1 MKKILQIS
9 INEYRRRVTRKGF
22 IAILLMPLIL
32 IAFIAVVSYLSASA
46 TINSDRG
53 VVGYVDPSDIL
64 AQAVQP
70 APDAVNTFQ
79 RFTDAQAAQAALA
92 SKQIIAYFVLAP
104 DFAATG
110 QADLYY
116 WQNEPGKSVTQAFT
130 RFAKTALVDGHDAA
144 VTQRLLEGT
153 SFILRTPDGSRTFS
167 ENDIFAII
175 FPIIVSVL
183 FIIALFG
190 GAQYLLQAV
199 VDEKENRTI
208 EIIITSVTPTQLMT
222 GKIVGL
228 AAVAL
233 TQIGVW
239 LLGSAVALVF
249 IKDRV
254 DFLQN
259 ISIDPWFIVMAL
271 VLCVLQYLFYG
282 AIMAA
287 IGSVVT
293 DTKQGQSYSTPFT
306 MVAMIPM
313 FFLAVIIFDP
323 NGTLAVILSLFPL
336 TAPLTLLIRYGMTS
350 VPLWQIAT
358 AIVLLG
364 LSAAGAMWLA
374 GRIFRIGM
382 LRFGQRVNIREIA
395 AAIRF

>member
-1 MKKILQIS
+1 MKKILQIAIS
-9 INEYRRRVTRKGF
+9 EYRRRVTRKGF

-32 IAFIAVVSYLSASA
+32 IAVIAVVGYISASA

-53 VVGYVDPSDIL
+53 VVGYVDPSNLL

-70 APDAVNTFQ
+70 RPDALNTFQ
-79 RFTDAQAAQAALA
+79 RFTDAQAAHTALEQ
-92 SKQIIAYFVLAP
+92 KQIIAYYVLAT
-104 DFAATG
+104 DFANTG

-116 WQNEPGKSVTQAFT
+116 WQNEPGKSVTQAFN

-144 VTQRLLEGT
+144 VTQRLLDGT
-153 SFILRTPDGSRTFS
+153 SFTLRTPDGSRTFG
-167 ENDIFAII
+167 ENDIFTII
-175 FPIIVSVL
+175 FPIVVSIL

-208 EIIITSVTPTQLMT
+208 EIIVTSVTPTQLMS
-222 GKIVGL
+222 GKILGL

-239 LLGSAVALVF
+239 LVGSVVALSLV
-249 IKDRV
+249 KSQV
-254 DFLQN
+254 SFLQN
-259 ISIDPWFIVMAL
+259 MYVDPWFIVLAL
-271 VLCVLQYLFYG
+271 VLCVLQYLVYG
-282 AIMAA
+282 AIMAG
-287 IGSVVT
+287 IGSIVT
-293 DTKQGQSYSTPFT
+293 DTKQGQSYATPFT

-313 FFLAVIIFDP
+313 YFLAVIMFDP

-336 TAPLTLLIRYGMTS
+336 TAPLTLLMRYGMTS
-350 VPLWQIAT
+350 VPLWQILT

-364 LSAAGAMWLA
+364 LCAAGAMWLA
-374 GRIFRIGM
+374 GRIFRAGM
-382 LRFGQRVNIREIA
+382 LRFGQRMNISEIA
-395 AAIRF
+395 AAIKF